1 MRFHLDPVTLASG
14 LGAIAAHARDGHNE
28 LRSGEKE
35 GTGAAGGPMAG
46 VVGKGATVVKWP

>member
-1 MRFHLDPVTLASG
+1 MRFHLDPVTLASE